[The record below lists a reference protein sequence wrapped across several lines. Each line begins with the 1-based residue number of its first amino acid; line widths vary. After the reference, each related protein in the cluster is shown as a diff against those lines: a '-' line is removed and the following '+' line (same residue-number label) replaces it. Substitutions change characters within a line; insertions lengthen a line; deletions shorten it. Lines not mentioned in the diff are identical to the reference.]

1 MPEDNDITIEYEPES
16 NGHYVCWQPC
26 LPVIGSGTNGIEAL
40 LDLKQTAHFFIDSL
54 IDAKLTDLGE
64 SH

>member
-1 MPEDNDITIEYEPES
+1 MPDKNDITIEYEPES
-16 NGHYVCWQPC
+16 KSHYICWQPF

-40 LDLKQTAHFFIDSL
+40 LDLKRTAHFFIDSL

-64 SH
+64 SR